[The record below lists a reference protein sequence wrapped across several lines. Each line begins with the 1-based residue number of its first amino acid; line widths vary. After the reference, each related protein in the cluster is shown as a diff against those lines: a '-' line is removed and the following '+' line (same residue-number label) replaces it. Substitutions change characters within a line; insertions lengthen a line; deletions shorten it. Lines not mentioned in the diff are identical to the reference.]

1 VPDYSRLRDLMSH
14 RVTFD
19 FDTGARLVGYVSA
32 CMPDKGPVQILR
44 MSRVDLLDANGKVL
58 EHHDDFSFIPNMM
71 TGYRITEG
79 PQA

>member
-1 VPDYSRLRDLMSH
+1 MPDYSRLRDLLSH

-19 FDTGARLVGYVSA
+19 FDSGARLVGYVMGA
-32 CMPDKGPVQILR
+32 MPQAGPVLVLA
-44 MSRVDLLDANGKVL
+44 MHNVDLLDANGKVL
-58 EHHDDFSFIPNMM
+58 EHHEKFSFIPNAM